1 MKRTPMLLLPLLFLF
16 LLAACQ
22 AGPAE
27 EEAAAPLPGA
37 AQVTCRVVDI
47 QDGQAILAQ
56 AEGRASDVYVLPLEG
71 VPVTYAQ
78 PDQTALRPG
87 DLVQVGYGGTIQ
99 ETFPA
104 QLGNVEAIQVQ
115 AQGFDDLCALYL
127 QVFQDLWNTD
137 AALNAEITQLGL
149 DLSQTRLPPAEQS
162 ALGVALGRRW
172 DLPVRQATWEELVQD
187 GTIDEENL
195 LWEDGLFLSIQEE
208 DPAAAGLTFT
218 AQKWRSGLGAYCFA
232 QCTAHQDAEGQWSEY
247 VVGAEMVS

>member
-1 MKRTPMLLLPLLFLF
+1 M
-16 LLAACQ
+16 
-22 AGPAE
+22 
-27 EEAAAPLPGA
+27 
-37 AQVTCRVVDI
+37 
-47 QDGQAILAQ
+47 
-56 AEGRASDVYVLPLEG
+56 
-71 VPVTYAQ
+71 
-78 PDQTALRPG
+78 
-87 DLVQVGYGGTIQ
+87 GYGGTIQ

-104 QLGNVEAIQVQ
+104 QLGEVEAIQVQ
-115 AQGFDDLCALYL
+115 AQGFDDLCTLYL
-127 QVFQDLWNTD
+127 QVFQDLWDTD

-162 ALGVALGRRW
+162 ALGVALGWRW